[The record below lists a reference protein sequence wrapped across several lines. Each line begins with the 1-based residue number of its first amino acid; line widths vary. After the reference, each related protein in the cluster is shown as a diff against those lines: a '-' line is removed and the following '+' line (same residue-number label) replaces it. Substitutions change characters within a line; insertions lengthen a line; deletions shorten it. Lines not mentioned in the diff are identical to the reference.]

1 MFLKAIVSRGG
12 RYLEA
17 MIQGSK
23 VEAEEGNLV
32 FMAAGDK
39 TLFDDCQSSFCAIA
53 KNSFYLGKINIIIVI
68 TIMMLLCIV
77 IFNDSYYNIIFCYF

>member
-1 MFLKAIVSRGG
+1 
-12 RYLEA
+12 

-53 KNSFYLGKINIIIVI
+53 KNSFYLGKVNISIIIIIIIVI
-68 TIMMLLCIV
+68 TIMILIV
-77 IFNDSYYNIIFCYF
+77 YIICSI

>member
-1 MFLKAIVSRGG
+1 
-12 RYLEA
+12 

-53 KNSFYLGKINIIIVI
+53 KNSFYLGKINIIIFI
-68 TIMMLLCIV
+68 IV
-77 IFNDSYYNIIFCYF
+77 ISNMILIVYIISSI